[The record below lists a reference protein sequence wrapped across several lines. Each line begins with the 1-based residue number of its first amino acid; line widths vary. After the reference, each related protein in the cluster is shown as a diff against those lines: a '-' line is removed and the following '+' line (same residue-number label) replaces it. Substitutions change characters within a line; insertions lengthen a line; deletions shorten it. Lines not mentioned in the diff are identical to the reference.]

1 MISSANKRNAKRF
14 PGTPTFTG
22 DGLIELWRL
31 CDGRCAVSGLSFSG
45 ERIGSG
51 KARRPYYPSLDR
63 VDPEQPYTL
72 ENCRLVLQA
81 VNFGLNA
88 YGDEVYLRIAR
99 ATAHRDE
106 S

>member
-1 MISSANKRNAKRF
+1 MRDLSGTF
-14 PGTPTFTG
+14 PGTPAFTV
-22 DGLIELWRL
+22 DDLIELWRL
-31 CDGRCAVSGLSFSG
+31 CDGRCAVSGLADSG

-51 KARRPYYPSLDR
+51 KARRPYYASLDR
-63 VDPEQPYTL
+63 IDPEQSYTR

-88 YGDEVYLRIAR
+88 YGDEVFLRIAI
-99 ATAHRDE
+99 ATAHRNE